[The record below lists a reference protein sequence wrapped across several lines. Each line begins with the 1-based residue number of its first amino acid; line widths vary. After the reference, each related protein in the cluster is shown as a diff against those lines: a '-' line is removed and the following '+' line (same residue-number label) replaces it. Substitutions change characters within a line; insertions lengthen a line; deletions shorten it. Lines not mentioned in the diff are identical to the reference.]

1 MKICITGA
9 SGLVGNALVCAALER
24 AHEVV
29 AFYHHRK
36 PNFAQSVICHQLDLG
51 EPERALP
58 VLLETFPDAI
68 INAAAISSPA
78 EVDKSPKLSEQLNVA
93 LPQRL
98 AEVAHHLGARIIQIS
113 TDLVFDGQQGPYSA
127 DDAPNPVGTYGRQKL
142 SSEQVTLEHGG
153 ELATVVRIPIVTGN
167 SPSAARSVHEKLL
180 TQLARGETL
189 HFADKEIRQPVAAAN
204 AAEAMIEICER
215 SKLRGIYHWAGTD
228 RISRYSMAEH
238 ILIHLGLPTD
248 LIGLSDDTA
257 GARNLSMDISPL
269 AGVLKTRP
277 QSFAAQLEHM
287 LIPPDCWDWYS
298 KNTNPSENHPTP
310 CPRLIKGRDYF

>member
-167 SPSAARSVHEKLL
+167 SPSTTRSVHEKLL
-180 TQLARGETL
+180 IALARGETL
-189 HFADKEIRQPVAAAN
+189 RFADDEIRQPVAAAS
-204 AAEAMIEICER
+204 AAEALIEICER
-215 SKLRGIYHWAGTD
+215 PKLRGIYHWAGTEG
-228 RISRYSMAEH
+228 ISRYSMAKH

-248 LIGLSDDTA
+248 LIGVSDDTT
-257 GARNLSMDISPL
+257 GARNLSLDIGPL
-269 AGVLKTRP
+269 ASLLKTRP
-277 QSFAAQLEHM
+277 QSFAAQLE
-287 LIPPDCWDWYS
+287 LIQIPPACQDWYS
-298 KNTNPSENHPTP
+298 ANARPGGNAAGTST
-310 CPRLIKGRDYF
+310 RLIKGRDF